1 MNNFYNMHK
10 NFLMGLALTLVIA
23 TLALVVAKNSWLQN
37 HAIGA
42 LTLAI
47 LLGILA
53 GNTFYPKIAGS
64 SAHGVVFARQRL
76 LQLGIILYGFRITFS
91 DISHVGLHGALIDA
105 LVLTSTFALAWFVG
119 HKVLKLDSNTV
130 ILIGAGSSICGAAA
144 VMATEPVVKGRA
156 EQVSVAVSTVLVFGT
171 ISMLLYPALFQWNLS
186 WHILP
191 TSVESFGMF
200 TGSTVHEVAQ
210 VVAAAKPIGDVATDT
225 AVIEKMVRVMM
236 LAPFL
241 LLLSVYVARSKLPA
255 AGNTSAHAEPN
266 TDITI
271 PWFAVIFVA
280 VAGLNT
286 LQIVPKTIVAG
297 AISLDTLFLAM
308 AMAALG
314 LCTHVSAIQKAGYKP
329 LLLGGILF
337 TWLIVGGAGINSLV
351 AGG

>member
-1 MNNFYNMHK
+1 MHK
-10 NFLMGLALTLVIA
+10 SIRNKLPGILLSLAIA
-23 TLALVVAKNSWLQN
+23 LFSLLLANVSWLQN
-37 HAIGA
+37 HAIGT

-47 LLGILA
+47 LLGVVL
-53 GNTFYPKIAGS
+53 GNSLYPQIAEK
-64 SAHGVVFARQRL
+64 SATGVMFSKQSL
-76 LQLGIILYGFRITFS
+76 LQLGVILYGFRITFT
-91 DISHVGLHGALIDA
+91 DIGHVGLHGALIDA

-119 HKVLKLDSNTV
+119 RRLFKMDSNTV

-144 VMATEPVVKGRA
+144 VMATEPVVKGRT

-186 WHILP
+186 WHLLP
-191 TSVESFGMF
+191 VSAESFGMF

-210 VVAAAKPIGDVATDT
+210 VVAAAKPVGDAATNI

-241 LLLSVYVARSKLPA
+241 LLLSIYLARSKSLKQSSLLLVSSQK
-255 AGNTSAHAEPN
+255 TR
-266 TDITI
+266 ITI
-271 PWFAVIFVA
+271 PWFALIFVA

-286 LQIVPKTIVAG
+286 LKIVPQSLVAD
-297 AISLDTLFLAM
+297 AISLDNLLLAM

-314 LCTHVSAIQKAGYKP
+314 LCTHFAAIKKAGYKP

-337 TWLIVGGAGINSLV
+337 TWLIIGGATINTMLMN
-351 AGG
+351 